1 MLLFLLHALPTRVL
15 SECSHT
21 AAAVQVPT
29 PKELAAVD
37 PPLPRLMGDVRL
49 VDPALHVGT
58 DIEVVAG
65 ESWQHKLRCWL
76 IPFEGDMPAFAILT
90 GCAGFPSREQL
101 GPHRRCRRLCRCC
114 CCS

>member
-1 MLLFLLHALPTRVL
+1 M
-15 SECSHT
+15 
-21 AAAVQVPT
+21 PT

-65 ESWQHKLRCWL
+65 KRKKLSIKL
-76 IPFEGDMPAFAILT
+76 AFRMYVFPTLAQGLDLT
-90 GCAGFPSREQL
+90 S
-101 GPHRRCRRLCRCC
+101 
-114 CCS
+114 